1 MFTSLAL
8 EQGPRKMG
16 TISNRL
22 LFSFLVLESP
32 VGPDLAPTSA
42 PSRGKEGCGRGEYGV
57 PHVHCASVCTQSS
70 PEDQLLSL
78 YVIYTVGYALSFSAL
93 VIASAILLSFR

>member
-1 MFTSLAL
+1 M
-8 EQGPRKMG
+8 
-16 TISNRL
+16 
-22 LFSFLVLESP
+22 
-32 VGPDLAPTSA
+32 
-42 PSRGKEGCGRGEYGV
+42 